1 MSTRPIVAALALI
14 LSTHASAAHPEA
26 SWITDY
32 AKAKATARAAGKPI
46 FLVFR

>member
-14 LSTHASAAHPEA
+14 LSTPASAADPET
-26 SWITDY
+26 SWITEY
-32 AKAKATARAAGKPI
+32 AKARATARTTGKPI